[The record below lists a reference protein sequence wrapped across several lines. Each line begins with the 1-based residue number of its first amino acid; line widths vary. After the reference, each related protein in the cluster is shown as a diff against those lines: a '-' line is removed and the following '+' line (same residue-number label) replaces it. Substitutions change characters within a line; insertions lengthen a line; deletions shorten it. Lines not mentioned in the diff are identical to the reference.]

1 MIHTHIINGANMN
14 KVLKL
19 FLLFVFII
27 IFITTSKAQAETTM
41 VKMETSKGVITIE
54 LDGDKAPETVANFK
68 TYVQEGFYDGTIF
81 HRVIPN
87 FMIQGGGFTTDMA
100 QKPTH
105 DPVKNEANNGLKND
119 TGTIAMA
126 RTQDPHSATAQFFIN
141 VKDNDFLNFSSES
154 SQGWG
159 YAVFGKVT
167 EGMDVVNTIK
177 DVQTT
182 TVGPYQDVPAET
194 VTIEKVTIIE

>member
-1 MIHTHIINGANMN
+1 MIRTHIINGANMN
-14 KVLKL
+14 KVPKL
-19 FLLFVFII
+19 LLLFVFII
-27 IFITTSKAQAETTM
+27 LFTSTLKAQAETTM

-54 LDGDKAPETVANFK
+54 LDGDKAPETVANFI
-68 TYVQEGFYDGTIF
+68 TYVQDGFYDGTIF
-81 HRVIPN
+81 HRVISN
-87 FMIQGGGFTTDMA
+87 FMIQGGGFTGDMA
-100 QKPTH
+100 QKPTR
-105 DPVKNEANNGLKND
+105 DPIQNEANNGLLNE

-141 VKDNDFLNFSSES
+141 VKDNDFLNFKSET

-194 VTIEKVTIIE
+194 ITIEKVTIIE